1 MGDKFYTLWIVIPTD
16 HDGWEGSTAQSMP
29 SFFVLAYNRDG
40 AEAKARELLKHL
52 PSGTVIHIGEFE

>member
-1 MGDKFYTLWIVIPTD
+1 MDKLFTIWIVIPTD
-16 HDGWEGSTAQSMP
+16 HDGWEGSDHLPTYL
-29 SFFVLAYNRDG
+29 VLAYNRDG